1 MIEISVN
8 ELKKSFEIGNNILDG
23 VTFQIE
29 TGERVGLL
37 GRNGAGKSTLFRIL
51 TGELEADEGEVVIA
65 KNRRLGLISQIPVY
79 PEGYTVDD
87 VLHTAFA
94 RHQKLAEEMERL
106 TAAMAAG
113 DDSEA
118 TLRRYGELSAKFEGI
133 GGYDTDT
140 AVSKVANGLSIPPE
154 MRAQLFA
161 SLSGGEKTRVNL
173 GRLILEDTDILLL
186 DEPTNHLDLHAVEW
200 LEEYVRRFKGT
211 VVAISHDRYFLDRTI
226 SRVVEIDQG
235 KAEFYPGNYTFYAIE
250 KERRYQE
257 KLRQYEKEQAKI
269 KQLQEAADKL
279 HLWAFMGND
288 KLHKRAFSMERRIER
303 IRQTERPVKAR
314 NLTSRFGEREFVGD
328 EVMHIKDLEK
338 SFGGRRLFS
347 GLDLRVEGSERI
359 ALIGDNGTGKS
370 TLLKILMGE
379 EQPDGGRVRFGP
391 SVRTAYLPQII
402 HFDNPGR
409 SLLDTMLYAKHGI
422 STQAAR
428 DRLGAFSFRGED
440 VFKPVSVLSGG
451 EQSRLR
457 LCMLMDEEINLLVLD
472 EPTNHLDIASR
483 EWIEEAVE
491 AYEGALLFVSH
502 DRYFINRFATRVWE
516 LENGTITDY
525 PVPFARYREI
535 KERDRALAL
544 SQPRSERRED
554 KPRPAPRG
562 GRAQQNARKQLT
574 ICERDMEKL
583 EQEIRAA
590 EADME
595 ANACDYEKYS
605 AAYAQKEALDARLL
619 ELMERWEALAEEA
632 EGRQTDSHA

>member
-8 ELKKSFEIGNNILDG
+8 GVKKSFEIGNNILDG
-23 VTFQIE
+23 ITFQVE
-29 TGERVGLL
+29 RGERVGLL
-37 GRNGAGKSTLFRIL
+37 GRNGAGKSTLFKIL
-51 TGELEADEGEVVIA
+51 TGELEADEGDVVLA
-65 KNRRLGLISQIPVY
+65 RNSRLGLISQIPVY

-94 RHQKLAEEMERL
+94 RHQKLSEEMEKL
-106 TAAMAAG
+106 AAAMAAG
-113 DDSEA
+113 DGSEQ

-140 AVSKVANGLSIPPE
+140 AVSKVAGGLSISQE
-154 MRAQLFA
+154 MRAQLFD

-173 GRLILEDTDILLL
+173 GRLILEDTDVLLL

-200 LEEYVRRFKGT
+200 LEDYVRRFKGT
-211 VVAISHDRYFLDRTI
+211 VIAISHDRYFLDRTI
-226 SRVVEIDQG
+226 SRVVEILDG
-235 KAEFYPGNYTFYAIE
+235 RAEFYSGNYTFYAIE

-257 KLRQYEKEQAKI
+257 KLKQYEKEQAKI

-279 HLWAFMGND
+279 HLWAFMGAD

-303 IRQTERPVKAR
+303 IRQTERPTKAKAM
-314 NLTSRFGEREFVGD
+314 TQRFGEREFSGD
-328 EVMHIKDLEK
+328 EVLHIKDLEK
-338 SFGGRRLFS
+338 SFGGRRLFH
-347 GLDLRVEGSERI
+347 GLDLLVEGGERI

-379 EQPDGGRVRFGP
+379 EQPEGGRVRFGP
-391 SVRTAYLPQII
+391 AVRTAYLPQII
-402 HFDNPGR
+402 HFDAPHR
-409 SLLDTMLYAKHGI
+409 SLVDTMLYAKHGMT
-422 STQAAR
+422 TQAAR
-428 DRLGAFSFRGED
+428 DRLGAFNFRGED

-502 DRYFINRFATRVWE
+502 DRYFINRFATRIWE
-516 LENGTITDY
+516 LEGGVITDY

-535 KERDRALAL
+535 KARDRAQAQLQ
-544 SQPRSERRED
+544 SRQEKKEE
-554 KPRPAPRG
+554 KPAAKGNRV
-562 GRAQQNARKQLT
+562 QQSARKQLT

-583 EQEIRAA
+583 EAEIRAA
-590 EADME
+590 EAEME
-595 ANACDYEKYS
+595 ASACDYEKYS
-605 AAYAQKEALDARLL
+605 AAYAKKEELDAKLL
-619 ELMERWEALAEEA
+619 ELMDRWEKLAEEA
-632 EGRQTDSHA
+632 EA